1 MKTSKK
7 LTLLKSLIEDKIDD
21 HFESIGIYDY
31 LEDNKNEFEFEFKF
45 NQGIEY
51 KVNVIYNISLKGIYL
66 KNNIWVTDQDGFD
79 YCIEDGN
86 LIISNKNYNPAKLTI
101 SERIDSIIEHEERKK
116 EEQKEQLYDYNK
128 GVQIQ

>member
-51 KVNVIYNISLKGIYL
+51 KVNVIYNVSLKGIYL